1 MGTYNS
7 WFPPYGD
14 PFHSSVLRP
23 AYRGG
28 SSAPAWTPADLFVGS
43 VGGFCLDG
51 SPGGSLFYEEDTKT
65 TLATANE
72 SDPLGC
78 VTDVSGNGLDYA
90 QASSPSRCVYCEDA
104 GGIRSI
110 RLSTVSGVNRWLSP
124 TTPIYGTPVATTVVV
139 YAWFNHGPTS
149 SGALLSNYEGAWG
162 TGGYYQVAPD
172 SPDSIT
178 FYCNTFASAAAV
190 AGVVPNTA
198 PVVGAIALAEKRG
211 TGTDAYLTAYSLA
224 GTLIGASAAGN
235 SNITATS
242 NQLHIGNATAGYNSI
257 QSSLAFMLHIEK
269 ELSAGEKTNL
279 LSYLT
284 EKFSGWVPG
293 TVIA

>member
-1 MGTYNS
+1 MSNPALFVSQRAGRMFGLFDS
-7 WFPPYGD
+7 P
-14 PFHSSVLRP
+14 LR
-23 AYRGG
+23 AGG
-28 SSAPAWTPADLFVGS
+28 SPAPAWTPASLFTGG

-90 QASSPSRCVYCEDA
+90 QSSSPSRCVYCEDA

-110 RLSTVSGVNRWLSP
+110 RLSTVSGVNRWLEP

-139 YAWFNHGPTS
+139 YSWFNHGPTS
-149 SGALLSNYEGAWG
+149 AGILLGNYNGAWG

-172 SPDSIT
+172 SPDYIVLT
-178 FYCNTFASAAAV
+178 CNTTASAALV
-190 AGVVPNTA
+190 SGVLPNTA
-198 PVVGAIALAEKRG
+198 PVGGAIAFAEKRG
-211 TGTDAYLTAYSLA
+211 TGFDSYMTAYSLA
-224 GTLIGASAAGN
+224 GALIGASAGVN
-235 SNITATS
+235 SDLTATS
-242 NQLHIGNATAGYNSI
+242 NPLYIGHATAGYSAI
-257 QSSLAFMLHIEK
+257 QSGLAFILHIEK
-269 ELSAGEKTNL
+269 ELSAGEKANL

-284 EKFSGWVPG
+284 AKFSGWVPG
-293 TVIA
+293 TVIT